1 LSLVLART
9 WFGAIGAGSLLLC
22 GGYLVGATQGN
33 QMSPLL
39 LGYGIVVGCAALA
52 VSLNGL
58 VPLPFISGTFVT
70 GVCIALAGSPFLW
83 LVVVVVT
90 SAQSA
95 AAYAVPPVLLSAA
108 SSVVIARNRRR
119 QM

>member
-1 LSLVLART
+1 MSLALARA
-9 WFGAIGAGSLLLC
+9 WFGVIGVCCLLLC

-39 LGYGIVVGCAALA
+39 LGYGIVVGCAALV
-52 VSLNGL
+52 VSVNGL
-58 VPLPFISGTFVT
+58 VPVPFISGTVAL

-83 LVVVVVT
+83 LVVVVAT

-95 AAYAVPPVLLSAA
+95 AAYAVPPVLLSVA
-108 SSVVIARNRRR
+108 SSVVIARNRDR